1 MRALTRNEPL
11 ERHNLPDSA
20 PGVVVDGAGST
31 DANGIY
37 VRTGF
42 KVANTEV
49 FQKRGTCLVMLKR
62 GEDLNW
68 SLINLN
74 GLRGKSDKAPK
85 EEAISSGVYTFSP
98 AKLRWNPNSTT
109 LYQVAPSLHSR
120 DNLLPPHVGWT
131 VVDGLS
137 PAPSVNFCT
146 SDSLRPEKLL
156 AAAIPGKL
164 LTRIAETAPTVAKVQ
179 TSIHQAWRTDAQQTL
194 PRILRWGTSETSR
207 ARKQVKAKGE
217 GRLAQTLSLP
227 DLRSPAALLMPEGE
241 TVMVIY
247 SLVIGRPSFHFEW
260 GLSFQEK
267 ELRDTGRRIVEAVEP
282 NSPFDRWNI
291 WQMVRGRPEMC
302 VRAGDQLLKQSGAWA
317 YFECPLE
324 SSEGYEDLPSI
335 TESETLE
342 GVGDT
347 LLVLDFGR
355 FERRPCPPEPPRLEP
370 WEAGYGLRVEID
382 SSLAGPYQ
390 EDVIAWALVLK
401 EDLSEAAFVSTTPG
415 KSETCWRAFD
425 GESGKESLLQREI
438 AVKGGEAR
446 LLGLALA
453 DVYGTRAKNGLC
465 HAKDYYLEL
474 PPVSCSMQKWS
485 ELACLAREG
494 AVACCPTAAAFFDGL
509 CEGLG
514 WDVYESLLDFEIYTL
529 ELQRR
534 ERVQAR
540 IRPPTDTSS
549 SSDSSESLVLDAST
563 TEEES
568 EVSGTRPGDTEAS
581 EPSGKRKKPH
591 TGRCTGFAI
600 AGDSSKIG
608 GVGDAVLVS
617 QTVDLPGLLYGFGD
631 FDCVLRLQ
639 LPDLEVLAYD
649 CDGRFCP
656 VGMNSAGLGVCVFN
670 LHDRQ
675 TEGFEKPSVSVQTL
689 VWELLLCGHTLRSAL
704 AWLQQLKL
712 PPMCGSGLLL
722 VDASGAATVEL
733 NPGGPV
739 IGDVHLKDPVLRAN
753 HPILSKSATTFGAGK
768 KARRDSERRLQ
779 AVEAEL
785 ERRKDAAKEQ
795 FDGGAAI
802 SVLRKAKKVHAVLR
816 DAEVG
821 AIMHNGGPITLHLS
835 EGIKT
840 GRTYA
845 ACLAVLTAAGWSAFS
860 YPSRP
865 VHVKQRPGLMDGIL
879 SLVLPPEDEQHR
891 RRKHLTGAL
900 FYFLPSDL
908 QAGFSAPITT
918 QSTVSEP
925 CELFSTRKLLKLS
938 LVLPHGRPKGLEVSE
953 EGGST
958 LYVVDEGRTPDAEAR
973 VMKISNHAIPWR
985 LCSGD
990 FIVRLNGLSGAERML
1005 EELQHN
1011 PPVLALEVL
1020 RPVGG
1025 KREGETADIFELHP
1039 ELDEQC
1045 QAMVSETRTHG
1056 LLSSEAELASLS
1068 VGRRDD
1074 LIQQV
1079 LDGVKSFRRDVA
1091 PKRPSDGEPVPE
1103 AEGMDNAILLDA
1115 QRRVLVLHRFRMM
1128 EQTAKEFQG
1137 AESGQLSEACRL
1149 LQWAMADASF
1159 SPEKLGRSIEE
1170 FKSCGGTAVR
1180 ASAPAQVLLKRA
1192 IFQMNLW
1199 TWRDKLREERKELKR
1214 ATEQMLHMERV
1225 DQEHTKQF
1233 PGRPMP
1239 KEDVEKIVQARN
1251 LLGRKVRQGQSFR
1264 QQLQYEMAEA
1274 EAVLRRSLRSAAG
1287 QQQLSLQEQ
1296 NARFHPQRTLTVGMQ
1311 KGWW

>member
-31 DANGIY
+31 EANGIY

-62 GEDLNW
+62 GEGLNW

-85 EEAISSGVYTFSP
+85 EEEISSGVYTFSP

-179 TSIHQAWRTDAQQTL
+179 TSIHQAWRTEAQQTL
-194 PRILRWGTSETSR
+194 PRILRWGTSETSK
-207 ARKQVKAKGE
+207 ARKQVKVKGE

-247 SLVIGRPSFHFEW
+247 SLVIRRPSFHFDW
-260 GLSFQEK
+260 GLSFNGK

-302 VRAGDQLLKQSGAWA
+302 VRAGDQLLKHSGAWA

-335 TESETLE
+335 TESDTLE

-382 SSLAGPYQ
+382 SNLAGPYQ

-425 GESGKESLLQREI
+425 GESGK
-438 AVKGGEAR
+438 
-446 LLGLALA
+446 
-453 DVYGTRAKNGLC
+453 
-465 HAKDYYLEL
+465 
-474 PPVSCSMQKWS
+474 
-485 ELACLAREG
+485 
-494 AVACCPTAAAFFDGL
+494 
-509 CEGLG
+509 
-514 WDVYESLLDFEIYTL
+514 
-529 ELQRR
+529 
-534 ERVQAR
+534 
-540 IRPPTDTSS
+540 
-549 SSDSSESLVLDAST
+549 
-563 TEEES
+563 
-568 EVSGTRPGDTEAS
+568 
-581 EPSGKRKKPH
+581 
-591 TGRCTGFAI
+591 
-600 AGDSSKIG
+600 
-608 GVGDAVLVS
+608 
-617 QTVDLPGLLYGFGD
+617 
-631 FDCVLRLQ
+631 
-639 LPDLEVLAYD
+639 
-649 CDGRFCP
+649 
-656 VGMNSAGLGVCVFN
+656 
-670 LHDRQ
+670 
-675 TEGFEKPSVSVQTL
+675 
-689 VWELLLCGHTLRSAL
+689 
-704 AWLQQLKL
+704 
-712 PPMCGSGLLL
+712 
-722 VDASGAATVEL
+722 
-733 NPGGPV
+733 
-739 IGDVHLKDPVLRAN
+739 
-753 HPILSKSATTFGAGK
+753 
-768 KARRDSERRLQ
+768 
-779 AVEAEL
+779 
-785 ERRKDAAKEQ
+785 
-795 FDGGAAI
+795 
-802 SVLRKAKKVHAVLR
+802 VHAVLR

-821 AIMHNGGPITLHLS
+821 AIMHSGAPITLHLS

-925 CELFSTRKLLKLS
+925 CELFSTRRLLKLS

-973 VMKISNHAIPWR
+973 VMKISNHAIPWK

-990 FIVRLNGLSGAERML
+990 FIVCLNGLSGAERML

-1045 QAMVSETRTHG
+1045 QAMVSEIRTHG
-1056 LLSSEAELASLS
+1056 LLSSEAELASVS
-1068 VGRRDD
+1068 VGTRDD

-1115 QRRVLVLHRFRMM
+1115 QRRVLVLHRFHMM

-1170 FKSCGGTAVR
+1170 FKSCGGTSVR

-1199 TWRDKLREERKELKR
+1199 SWRDKLREERKELKR

-1239 KEDVEKIVQARN
+1239 KEQVEKIVQARN
-1251 LLGRKVRQGQSFR
+1251 LLGRKVRQGQGFR
-1264 QQLQYEMAEA
+1264 QQLHYEMAEA

-1296 NARFHPQRTLTVGMQ
+1296 NVRFHPQRTLTVGKQ

>member
-217 GRLAQTLSLP
+217 GRLVQTLSLP

-267 ELRDTGRRIVEAVEP
+267 ELRDTGRRIVAAVEP

-291 WQMVRGRPEMC
+291 WQLVRGRPEMC

-382 SSLAGPYQ
+382 SNLAGPYQ

-425 GESGKESLLQREI
+425 GESG
-438 AVKGGEAR
+438 
-446 LLGLALA
+446 
-453 DVYGTRAKNGLC
+453 
-465 HAKDYYLEL
+465 
-474 PPVSCSMQKWS
+474 
-485 ELACLAREG
+485 
-494 AVACCPTAAAFFDGL
+494 
-509 CEGLG
+509 
-514 WDVYESLLDFEIYTL
+514 
-529 ELQRR
+529 
-534 ERVQAR
+534 
-540 IRPPTDTSS
+540 
-549 SSDSSESLVLDAST
+549 
-563 TEEES
+563 
-568 EVSGTRPGDTEAS
+568 
-581 EPSGKRKKPH
+581 
-591 TGRCTGFAI
+591 
-600 AGDSSKIG
+600 
-608 GVGDAVLVS
+608 
-617 QTVDLPGLLYGFGD
+617 
-631 FDCVLRLQ
+631 
-639 LPDLEVLAYD
+639 
-649 CDGRFCP
+649 
-656 VGMNSAGLGVCVFN
+656 
-670 LHDRQ
+670 
-675 TEGFEKPSVSVQTL
+675 
-689 VWELLLCGHTLRSAL
+689 
-704 AWLQQLKL
+704 
-712 PPMCGSGLLL
+712 
-722 VDASGAATVEL
+722 
-733 NPGGPV
+733 
-739 IGDVHLKDPVLRAN
+739 
-753 HPILSKSATTFGAGK
+753 
-768 KARRDSERRLQ
+768 
-779 AVEAEL
+779 
-785 ERRKDAAKEQ
+785 
-795 FDGGAAI
+795 
-802 SVLRKAKKVHAVLR
+802 KVHAVLR

-925 CELFSTRKLLKLS
+925 CELFSTRRLLKLS

-990 FIVRLNGLSGAERML
+990 FIVRLNGFSGAERML

-1045 QAMVSETRTHG
+1045 QAMVSEIRTHG

-1068 VGRRDD
+1068 VGTRDD

-1199 TWRDKLREERKELKR
+1199 SWRDKLREERKELKR

-1264 QQLQYEMAEA
+1264 QQLHYEMAEA

-1296 NARFHPQRTLTVGMQ
+1296 NARFDPRRTLTVGKQ

>member
-217 GRLAQTLSLP
+217 GRLVQTLSLP

-267 ELRDTGRRIVEAVEP
+267 ELRDTGRRIVAAVEP

-291 WQMVRGRPEMC
+291 WQLVRGRPEMC

-382 SSLAGPYQ
+382 SNLAGPYQ

-415 KSETCWRAFD
+415 KLETCWRAFD
-425 GESGKESLLQREI
+425 GESG
-438 AVKGGEAR
+438 
-446 LLGLALA
+446 
-453 DVYGTRAKNGLC
+453 
-465 HAKDYYLEL
+465 
-474 PPVSCSMQKWS
+474 
-485 ELACLAREG
+485 
-494 AVACCPTAAAFFDGL
+494 
-509 CEGLG
+509 
-514 WDVYESLLDFEIYTL
+514 
-529 ELQRR
+529 
-534 ERVQAR
+534 
-540 IRPPTDTSS
+540 
-549 SSDSSESLVLDAST
+549 
-563 TEEES
+563 
-568 EVSGTRPGDTEAS
+568 
-581 EPSGKRKKPH
+581 
-591 TGRCTGFAI
+591 
-600 AGDSSKIG
+600 
-608 GVGDAVLVS
+608 
-617 QTVDLPGLLYGFGD
+617 
-631 FDCVLRLQ
+631 
-639 LPDLEVLAYD
+639 
-649 CDGRFCP
+649 
-656 VGMNSAGLGVCVFN
+656 
-670 LHDRQ
+670 
-675 TEGFEKPSVSVQTL
+675 
-689 VWELLLCGHTLRSAL
+689 
-704 AWLQQLKL
+704 
-712 PPMCGSGLLL
+712 
-722 VDASGAATVEL
+722 
-733 NPGGPV
+733 
-739 IGDVHLKDPVLRAN
+739 
-753 HPILSKSATTFGAGK
+753 
-768 KARRDSERRLQ
+768 
-779 AVEAEL
+779 
-785 ERRKDAAKEQ
+785 
-795 FDGGAAI
+795 
-802 SVLRKAKKVHAVLR
+802 KVHAVLR

-925 CELFSTRKLLKLS
+925 CELFSTRRLLKLS

-990 FIVRLNGLSGAERML
+990 FIVRLNGFSGAERML

-1045 QAMVSETRTHG
+1045 QAMVSEIRTHG

-1068 VGRRDD
+1068 VGTRDD

-1199 TWRDKLREERKELKR
+1199 SWRDKLREERKELKR

-1264 QQLQYEMAEA
+1264 QQLHYEMAEA

-1296 NARFHPQRTLTVGMQ
+1296 NARFDPRRTLTVGKQ

>member
-20 PGVVVDGAGST
+20 PGIVVDGAGST

-217 GRLAQTLSLP
+217 GRLVQTLSLP

-267 ELRDTGRRIVEAVEP
+267 ELRDTGRRIVAAVEP

-382 SSLAGPYQ
+382 SNLVGPYQ

-425 GESGKESLLQREI
+425 GESG
-438 AVKGGEAR
+438 
-446 LLGLALA
+446 
-453 DVYGTRAKNGLC
+453 
-465 HAKDYYLEL
+465 
-474 PPVSCSMQKWS
+474 
-485 ELACLAREG
+485 
-494 AVACCPTAAAFFDGL
+494 
-509 CEGLG
+509 
-514 WDVYESLLDFEIYTL
+514 
-529 ELQRR
+529 
-534 ERVQAR
+534 
-540 IRPPTDTSS
+540 
-549 SSDSSESLVLDAST
+549 
-563 TEEES
+563 
-568 EVSGTRPGDTEAS
+568 
-581 EPSGKRKKPH
+581 
-591 TGRCTGFAI
+591 
-600 AGDSSKIG
+600 
-608 GVGDAVLVS
+608 
-617 QTVDLPGLLYGFGD
+617 
-631 FDCVLRLQ
+631 
-639 LPDLEVLAYD
+639 
-649 CDGRFCP
+649 
-656 VGMNSAGLGVCVFN
+656 
-670 LHDRQ
+670 
-675 TEGFEKPSVSVQTL
+675 
-689 VWELLLCGHTLRSAL
+689 
-704 AWLQQLKL
+704 
-712 PPMCGSGLLL
+712 
-722 VDASGAATVEL
+722 
-733 NPGGPV
+733 
-739 IGDVHLKDPVLRAN
+739 
-753 HPILSKSATTFGAGK
+753 
-768 KARRDSERRLQ
+768 
-779 AVEAEL
+779 
-785 ERRKDAAKEQ
+785 
-795 FDGGAAI
+795 
-802 SVLRKAKKVHAVLR
+802 KVHAVLR

-908 QAGFSAPITT
+908 KAGFSAPITT

-925 CELFSTRKLLKLS
+925 CELFSTRRLLKLS

-990 FIVRLNGLSGAERML
+990 FIVRLNGFSGAERML

-1045 QAMVSETRTHG
+1045 QAMVSEIRTHG

-1068 VGRRDD
+1068 VGTRDD

-1199 TWRDKLREERKELKR
+1199 SWRDKLREERKELKR

-1233 PGRPMP
+1233 PGRSMP

-1264 QQLQYEMAEA
+1264 QQLHYEMAEA

-1296 NARFHPQRTLTVGMQ
+1296 NARFDPRRTLTVGKQ

>member
-1 MRALTRNEPL
+1 MGSALPPARLRWQFGRQLTTDLELVRTRG
-11 ERHNLPDSA
+11 SA

-217 GRLAQTLSLP
+217 GRLVQTLSLP

-267 ELRDTGRRIVEAVEP
+267 ELRDTGRRIVAAVEP

-291 WQMVRGRPEMC
+291 WQLVRGRPEMC

-382 SSLAGPYQ
+382 SNLAGPYQ

-425 GESGKESLLQREI
+425 GESG
-438 AVKGGEAR
+438 
-446 LLGLALA
+446 
-453 DVYGTRAKNGLC
+453 
-465 HAKDYYLEL
+465 
-474 PPVSCSMQKWS
+474 
-485 ELACLAREG
+485 
-494 AVACCPTAAAFFDGL
+494 
-509 CEGLG
+509 
-514 WDVYESLLDFEIYTL
+514 
-529 ELQRR
+529 
-534 ERVQAR
+534 
-540 IRPPTDTSS
+540 
-549 SSDSSESLVLDAST
+549 
-563 TEEES
+563 
-568 EVSGTRPGDTEAS
+568 
-581 EPSGKRKKPH
+581 
-591 TGRCTGFAI
+591 
-600 AGDSSKIG
+600 
-608 GVGDAVLVS
+608 
-617 QTVDLPGLLYGFGD
+617 
-631 FDCVLRLQ
+631 
-639 LPDLEVLAYD
+639 
-649 CDGRFCP
+649 
-656 VGMNSAGLGVCVFN
+656 
-670 LHDRQ
+670 
-675 TEGFEKPSVSVQTL
+675 
-689 VWELLLCGHTLRSAL
+689 
-704 AWLQQLKL
+704 
-712 PPMCGSGLLL
+712 
-722 VDASGAATVEL
+722 
-733 NPGGPV
+733 
-739 IGDVHLKDPVLRAN
+739 
-753 HPILSKSATTFGAGK
+753 
-768 KARRDSERRLQ
+768 
-779 AVEAEL
+779 
-785 ERRKDAAKEQ
+785 
-795 FDGGAAI
+795 
-802 SVLRKAKKVHAVLR
+802 KVHAVLR

-925 CELFSTRKLLKLS
+925 CELFSTRRLLKLS

-990 FIVRLNGLSGAERML
+990 FIVRLNGFSGAERML

-1045 QAMVSETRTHG
+1045 QAMVSEIRTHG

-1068 VGRRDD
+1068 VGTRDD

-1199 TWRDKLREERKELKR
+1199 SWRDKLREERKELKR

-1264 QQLQYEMAEA
+1264 QQLHYEMAEA

-1296 NARFHPQRTLTVGMQ
+1296 NARFDPRRTLTVGKQ